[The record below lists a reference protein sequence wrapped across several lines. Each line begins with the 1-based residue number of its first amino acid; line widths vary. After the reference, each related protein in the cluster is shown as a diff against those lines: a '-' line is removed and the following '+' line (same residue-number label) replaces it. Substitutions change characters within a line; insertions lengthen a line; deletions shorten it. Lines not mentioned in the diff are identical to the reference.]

1 MLLEVRDLTIR
12 PSEEVHLRDV
22 SFAVESHECVVIRS
36 RILLLGTR
44 LLQAILG
51 MEDTLS
57 GQVLF
62 DGHDMV
68 TRMPLSRRLT
78 LRRHIGYV
86 HRVGGLISLLNV
98 RENIVLPLSY
108 HAHIDRPQVSELT
121 DEVSEAVGISHLLD
135 CEVDELDMMQTR
147 LVNLARALISR
158 PRLLLMDAILEAMN
172 DEQLERVT
180 TTVSRY
186 RDAIGFAVVMTARSQ
201 ALPWADRVFE
211 LRGDGLHAVDS

>member
-1 MLLEVRDLTIR
+1 MLLDVRDLTIR

-22 SFAVESHECVVIRS
+22 SFAVEPRKCVVIRS

-51 MEDTLS
+51 MEDTIS

-68 TRMPLSRRLT
+68 ARLPLRRRLT
-78 LRRHIGYV
+78 LRQHIGYV

-108 HAHIDRPQVSELT
+108 HAHIDRARVSEIT
-121 DEVSEAVGISHLLD
+121 GEVSEAVGISHLLD
-135 CEVDELDMMQTR
+135 REVDELDVMQTR

-158 PRLLLMDAILEAMN
+158 PRLLLVDAILEGMN
-172 DEQLERVT
+172 EVQLEQVAS
-180 TTVSRY
+180 TVSRY
-186 RDAIGFAVVMTARSQ
+186 RDAFGFAVVMTARSQ
-201 ALPWADRVFE
+201 AMPWADRIYE
-211 LRGDGLHAVDS
+211 LRSDGLHRVDA